1 MALSDAYATAVEY
14 RAAIGMSDTTQD
26 AAILKDLKAISRYI
40 DGKVG
45 RFFTKDAQDVTRHY
59 PVKATGP
66 QLWVD
71 DLSAAP
77 TSIKTGYAAG
87 SYETTLAATDYELW
101 PLNAAAEPE
110 PRPFTLIKLSASGT
124 LGCFAGGDR
133 VQIVGKF
140 GWPAVP
146 EAVRR
151 ATIDLAG
158 ILRLETARAT
168 RRIPELGDIIEAS
181 PDAVH
186 IVRQLLDI
194 YKRERYA

>member
-1 MALSDAYATAVEY
+1 MALSDAYATAAEY

-26 AAILKDLKAISRYI
+26 VAILKDLKAISRYI

-45 RFFTKDAQDVTRHY
+45 RFFTKDTADVARHY
-59 PVKATGP
+59 YVKATGP

-87 SYETTLAATDYELW
+87 SYETTLEATDYELW

-110 PRPFTLIKLSASGT
+110 PRPFTRIKLSASGS
-124 LGCFAGGDR
+124 LGCFTAGDR
-133 VQIVGKF
+133 VEITGKF